1 MSKVMRSLS
10 CVILS
15 AVMLLSMNV
24 WMAAAVSAEETVV
37 QPRFSYTNMV
47 VTALDITTNGT
58 AYCSASVEG
67 YDGITTKV
75 EIQMVLQKSIKRRW
89 TDMVTWEGTFNDVI
103 GFLDEQT
110 TVTTGT
116 YRVKAVYTV
125 YSGSAYEEITG
136 YSQEKY
142 ILVSAP

>member
-1 MSKVMRSLS
+1 MSKVMRFLICVMLS
-10 CVILS
+10 V
-15 AVMLLSMNV
+15 VMLLSMNV

-37 QPRFSYTNMV
+37 QPRFSYTNY
-47 VTALDITTNGT
+47 TFTGLDITTNGT
-58 AYCSASVEG
+58 AYCSSCVEG

-75 EIQMVLQKSIKRRW
+75 NIKMILQKSIKRRW
-89 TDMVTWEGTFNDVI
+89 TDMVSWEGTFNDME

-142 ILVSAP
+142 ILVSTS